1 MTQKH
6 QNGIFRKVALTIGI
20 AIPLLASSLPV
31 HTVSAAN
38 ADIDAEYR
46 DPNETREGYQIV
58 ILKDRMPLG
67 DFSFLMPGGSGG
79 WGLTCSSLG
88 DPSCASARGS
98 LRYVALLPPCT
109 VPNQL
114 DCIAELGSVGADGTR
129 SAGSFSRYFP
139 TSGRHDFSG
148 DPNLFLP
155 TGAPPSMWTLP
166 AVPHSGGTSYFV
178 KVGVQGQENGSTNGG
193 FKTTDFSIDITP
205 AVIVRDPNVPIGGSP
220 NGHGPDGDDRP
231 GFYELPNGEPEED
244 ESGNPLPVS
253 TRIGLAGYGGNNF
266 FDCLLGAEAQCVK
279 RESFPGD
286 VTLYTKVRLSS
297 SPKGWLHGRISEP
310 NVAITPIAG
319 TKSGVE
325 ISIQAKTVRVPVVA
339 TSTAFGD
346 LPGPL
351 QQAYSATGG
360 FNGASAGTR
369 RRGSSNL
376 ASESP
381 NVRNAIS
388 SPSSFSNTGM
398 NELLAWIPYIQDTAT
413 ANVSKWTV
421 RSLSDSEMQSAGQ
434 CLTNNQQLNG
444 LVMTNATQYSS
455 GPPTFNRA
463 EGSLNYQVA
472 APHYTSGGNVFLG
485 TYDLIM
491 RSEVARC
498 IYGFSKAPLNASIS
512 VIDNEG
518 VTTTATKLVSERDG
532 WLRIAAYGFGFSN
545 PMIKVK
551 LTQSSN
557 KIVVAKKTT
566 IVCKKGKLTK
576 RVTGIS
582 PRCPSGYKKV

>member
-1 MTQKH
+1 MANNH
-6 QNGIFRKVALTIGI
+6 QIGRFRKMALAIGT
-20 AIPLLASSLPV
+20 AIPLLTSSLPV
-31 HTVSAAN
+31 GTISAAN
-38 ADIDAEYR
+38 ADVDAEYR

-58 ILKDRMPLG
+58 ILKDRIPLG
-67 DFSFLMPGGSGG
+67 DFSFLMAGGSGG
-79 WGLTCSSLG
+79 WGQTCSSLN
-88 DPSCASARGS
+88 DPACASARGS

-166 AVPHSGGTSYFV
+166 AIPHSGGSSYFV
-178 KVGVQGQENGSTNGG
+178 KVGVIGQERDSTNGG

-205 AVIVRDPNVPIGGSP
+205 AVIVPDPNVPIGGKP
-220 NGHGPDGDDRP
+220 NGHGSEDDDRP
-231 GFYELPNGEPEED
+231 GFYELPDGEPKKD
-244 ESGNPLPVS
+244 ENGDSLPIS
-253 TRIGLAGYGGNNF
+253 THIGLAGYGGNDY

-286 VTLYTKVRLSS
+286 VTLFIRVRLSS

-310 NVAITPIAG
+310 NIAINSIAG
-319 TKSGVE
+319 TKSGIE
-325 ISIQAKTVRVPVVA
+325 ISIQAKTVRVPVVS
-339 TSTAFGD
+339 TSTAFAD
-346 LPGPL
+346 LPAPL

-360 FNGASAGTR
+360 FEGASAGTR
-369 RRGSSNL
+369 RPSNNL
-376 ASESP
+376 ALLSP
-381 NVRNAIS
+381 EVRNAIS
-388 SPSSFSNTGM
+388 SPASYSSVGM
-398 NELLAWIPYIQDTAT
+398 KELIAWLPYIKDTAT
-413 ANVSKWTV
+413 ANISKWTV
-421 RSLSDSEMQSAGQ
+421 RSLSESEMQSAGK

-455 GPPTFNRA
+455 GPPTFNSA

-485 TYDLIM
+485 TYDLVM

-512 VIDNEG
+512 VIDDGG

-551 LTQSSN
+551 LTQSGS
-557 KIVVAKKTT
+557 KGVVSKKTT
-566 IVCKKGKLTK
+566 ILCKKGKTLK
-576 RVTGIS
+576 KVTGIA
-582 PRCPSGYKKV
+582 PKCPVGYKMV

>member
-1 MTQKH
+1 MAQNHQKSRL
-6 QNGIFRKVALTIGI
+6 RKVLQAIGI

-46 DPNETREGYQIV
+46 DPNEAREGYQIV
-58 ILKDRMPLG
+58 VLKDRIPLG
-67 DFSFLMPGGSGG
+67 DFSFLMAGGSGG
-79 WGLTCSSLG
+79 WGLTCTSLS
-88 DPSCASARGS
+88 DPNCASARGN
-98 LRYVALLPPCT
+98 LRYVAVLPPCT
-109 VPNQL
+109 TPNQL
-114 DCIAELGSVGADGTR
+114 DCIAELGSVSADGSRTP
-129 SAGSFSRYFP
+129 GSFSQFFP
-139 TSGRHDFSG
+139 SSGRHDFSG
-148 DPNLFLP
+148 DSNVFLP
-155 TGAPPSMWTLP
+155 TGAPPSIWSMP
-166 AVPHSGGTSYFV
+166 AIPHSGGSSYFV
-178 KVGVQGQENGSTNGG
+178 KVGVLGQESGSTNGG

-205 AVIVRDPNVPIGGSP
+205 AVIVPDPNAPSGVP
-220 NGHGPDGDDRP
+220 NGHGLSDDDRP
-231 GFYELPNGEPEED
+231 GFYELPDGEPKKD
-244 ESGNPLPVS
+244 ENGDLLPTS
-253 TRIGLAGYGGNNF
+253 THIGLAGYGGNDY

-286 VTLYTKVRLSS
+286 VTLYIKVRLSS

-310 NVAITPIAG
+310 NVAINSIAG
-319 TKSGVE
+319 TKSGIE

-339 TSTAFGD
+339 TSTAFAE

-369 RRGSSNL
+369 RPSSNIAL
-376 ASESP
+376 LSP
-381 NVRNAIS
+381 EVRNAIS
-388 SPSSFSNTGM
+388 SPSSYSTVGM
-398 NELLAWIPYIQDTAT
+398 NELIAWLPYIEDTAT

-421 RSLSDSEMQSAGQ
+421 RSLSESEMQSAGK

-455 GPPTFNRA
+455 GPPTFNSA

-485 TYDLIM
+485 TYDLVM

-512 VIDNEG
+512 VIDDDG
-518 VTTTATKLVSERDG
+518 VTTTATKMVSERDG
-532 WLRIAAYGFGFSN
+532 WIRIAAYGFGFSN

-551 LTQSSN
+551 LTQNGSKGS
-557 KIVVAKKTT
+557 VAKKIT
-566 IVCKKGKLTK
+566 ISCKKGKLSK
-576 RVTGIS
+576 RVTGIA
-582 PRCPSGYKKV
+582 PKCPVGYKKA

>member
-1 MTQKH
+1 MAQNH
-6 QNGIFRKVALTIGI
+6 QIGQIRKVLQAIGI

-31 HTVSAAN
+31 HTVNAAN

-46 DPNETREGYQIV
+46 DPNEAREGYQIV
-58 ILKDRMPLG
+58 VLKDRIPLG
-67 DFSFLMPGGSGG
+67 DFSFLMAGGSGG
-79 WGLTCSSLG
+79 WGLTCTSLG
-88 DPSCASARGS
+88 DPNCAAARGN
-98 LRYVALLPPCT
+98 LRYVAVLPPCT
-109 VPNQL
+109 TPNQL
-114 DCIAELGSVGADGTR
+114 DCIAELGSVSADGSRTP
-129 SAGSFSRYFP
+129 GSFSQFFP
-139 TSGRHDFSG
+139 SSGRHDFSG
-148 DPNLFLP
+148 DSNVFLP
-155 TGAPPSMWTLP
+155 TGAPPSMWSMP
-166 AVPHSGGTSYFV
+166 AIPHSGGSSYFV
-178 KVGVQGQENGSTNGG
+178 KVGVLGQESGSTNGG

-205 AVIVRDPNVPIGGSP
+205 AVIVPDPNSPSGVP
-220 NGHGPDGDDRP
+220 NGHGSDTDDRP
-231 GFYELPNGEPEED
+231 GFYELPDGEPKKD
-244 ESGNPLPVS
+244 ENGDLLPIS
-253 TRIGLAGYGGNNF
+253 THIGLAGYGGNDY

-286 VTLYTKVRLSS
+286 VTLYIKVRLSS

-310 NVAITPIAG
+310 NVAINSIAG
-319 TKSGVE
+319 TKSGIE

-339 TSTAFGD
+339 TSTAFAE

-369 RRGSSNL
+369 RPSNNIAL
-376 ASESP
+376 LSP
-381 NVRNAIS
+381 EVRNAIS
-388 SPSSFSNTGM
+388 SPSSYSTVGM
-398 NELLAWIPYIQDTAT
+398 NELIAWLPYIKDTAT

-421 RSLSDSEMQSAGQ
+421 RSLSESEMQSAGK

-455 GPPTFNRA
+455 GPPTFNSA

-485 TYDLIM
+485 TYDLVM

-512 VIDNEG
+512 VIDEEG
-518 VTTTATKLVSERDG
+518 VTTTATKMVSERDG

-551 LTQSSN
+551 LTQSGS
-557 KIVVAKKTT
+557 KGVKAKKTT
-566 IVCKKGKLTK
+566 ITCKKGKKLK
-576 RVTGIS
+576 RVTGIA
-582 PRCPSGYKKV
+582 PKCPAGYKKA

>member
-1 MTQKH
+1 
-6 QNGIFRKVALTIGI
+6 
-20 AIPLLASSLPV
+20 
-31 HTVSAAN
+31 
-38 ADIDAEYR
+38 
-46 DPNETREGYQIV
+46 
-58 ILKDRMPLG
+58 
-67 DFSFLMPGGSGG
+67 
-79 WGLTCSSLG
+79 
-88 DPSCASARGS
+88 
-98 LRYVALLPPCT
+98 
-109 VPNQL
+109 
-114 DCIAELGSVGADGTR
+114 
-129 SAGSFSRYFP
+129 
-139 TSGRHDFSG
+139 
-148 DPNLFLP
+148 
-155 TGAPPSMWTLP
+155 MWTLP
-166 AVPHSGGTSYFV
+166 AVPHGAGSSYFV

-193 FKTTDFSIDITP
+193 FKTTDFSIEITP
-205 AVIVRDPNVPIGGSP
+205 AVIVRDPNVPIGGRP
-220 NGHGPDGDDRP
+220 NGHGQDSDDDRP
-231 GFYELPNGEPEED
+231 GFYELPIGEPKED
-244 ESGNPLPVS
+244 ENGNQLPIS

-286 VTLYTKVRLSS
+286 VTLYIKVRLTS

-325 ISIQAKTVRVPVVA
+325 IAIQAKTVRVPVVA
-339 TSTAFGD
+339 TSTAFTD

-369 RRGSSNL
+369 RRGSNNL
-376 ASESP
+376 AAESP
-381 NVRNAIS
+381 EVRNAIS
-388 SPSSFSNTGM
+388 SPSSFSTTGM
-398 NELLAWIPYIQDTAT
+398 NELIAWIPYIQDTAT

-551 LTQSSN
+551 LTQSSS
-557 KIVVAKKTT
+557 KVGVAKKTT
-566 IVCKKGKLTK
+566 IVCKKGKLTR
-576 RVTGIS
+576 RVAGNA
-582 PRCPSGYKKV
+582 PRCPSGYRKV

>member
-1 MTQKH
+1 MAQKH
-6 QNGIFRKVALTIGI
+6 QNGRFRKVALAIGI
-20 AIPLLASSLPV
+20 AIPLLTSSLPV
-31 HTVSAAN
+31 HTISAAN

-46 DPNETREGYQIV
+46 DPNEAREGYQVV
-58 ILKDRMPLG
+58 ILKDRIPLG
-67 DFSFLMPGGSGG
+67 DFSFLMTGGSGG
-79 WGLTCSSLG
+79 WGLTCTSLS
-88 DPSCASARGS
+88 DPNCAAARGN
-98 LRYVALLPPCT
+98 LRYVAVLPPCT
-109 VPNQL
+109 APNQL
-114 DCIAELGSVGADGTR
+114 DCIAELGSVSADGSRTP
-129 SAGSFSRYFP
+129 GSFSQFFP
-139 TSGRHDFSG
+139 SSGRHDFSG
-148 DPNLFLP
+148 DSNVFLP
-155 TGAPPSMWTLP
+155 TGAPPSMWSMP
-166 AVPHSGGTSYFV
+166 AIPHSGGSSYFV
-178 KVGVQGQENGSTNGG
+178 KVGVLGQESGSTNGG
-193 FKTTDFSIDITP
+193 FKTTDFSIDITT
-205 AVIVRDPNVPIGGSP
+205 AVIVPDPNAPSGVP
-220 NGHGPDGDDRP
+220 NGHGSSDDDRP
-231 GFYELPNGEPEED
+231 GFYELPDGEPKKD
-244 ESGNPLPVS
+244 ENGDLLPIS
-253 TRIGLAGYGGNNF
+253 THIGLAGYGGNDY

-286 VTLYTKVRLSS
+286 VTLYIKVRLSS

-310 NVAITPIAG
+310 NVAINSIAG
-319 TKSGVE
+319 TKSGIE

-339 TSTAFGD
+339 TSTAFAE

-369 RRGSSNL
+369 RPSSNIAL
-376 ASESP
+376 LSP
-381 NVRNAIS
+381 EVRNAIS
-388 SPSSFSNTGM
+388 SPSSYSAVGM
-398 NELLAWIPYIQDTAT
+398 NELIAWLPYIKDTAT

-421 RSLSDSEMQSAGQ
+421 RSLSESEMQSAGR

-455 GPPTFNRA
+455 GPPTFNSA

-485 TYDLIM
+485 TYDLVM

-512 VIDNEG
+512 VIDDEG

-551 LTQSSN
+551 LTQSGS
-557 KIVVAKKTT
+557 KGVVAKKTT
-566 IVCKKGKLTK
+566 ITCKKGQKVK
-576 RVTGIS
+576 KITGIA
-582 PRCPSGYKKV
+582 PKCPAGYKKA

>member
-1 MTQKH
+1 MAQYHQK
-6 QNGIFRKVALTIGI
+6 GRFRKVLLAIGI
-20 AIPLLASSLPV
+20 AIPLLASSLPM

-46 DPNETREGYQIV
+46 DPNESREGYQIV
-58 ILKDRMPLG
+58 VLKDRIPLG
-67 DFSFLMPGGSGG
+67 DFSFLMAGGSGG
-79 WGLTCSSLG
+79 WGLTCTSLS
-88 DPSCASARGS
+88 DPNCASARGN
-98 LRYVALLPPCT
+98 LRYVAVLPPCT
-109 VPNQL
+109 TPNQL
-114 DCIAELGSVGADGTR
+114 DCIAELGSVSADGSRTP
-129 SAGSFSRYFP
+129 GSFSQFFP
-139 TSGRHDFSG
+139 SSGRHDFSG
-148 DPNLFLP
+148 DSNVFLP
-155 TGAPPSMWTLP
+155 TGAPPSMWSMP
-166 AVPHSGGTSYFV
+166 AIPHSGGSSYFV
-178 KVGVQGQENGSTNGG
+178 KVGVLGQESGSTNGG

-205 AVIVRDPNVPIGGSP
+205 AVIVPDPNAPSGVP
-220 NGHGPDGDDRP
+220 NGHGLSDDDRP
-231 GFYELPNGEPEED
+231 GFYELPDGEPKKD
-244 ESGNPLPVS
+244 ENGDLLPTS
-253 TRIGLAGYGGNNF
+253 THIGLAGYGGNDF

-286 VTLYTKVRLSS
+286 VTLYIKVRLSS

-310 NVAITPIAG
+310 NVAINSIAG
-319 TKSGVE
+319 TKSGIE

-339 TSTAFGD
+339 TSTAFAE

-369 RRGSSNL
+369 RPSSNIAL
-376 ASESP
+376 LSP
-381 NVRNAIS
+381 EVRNAIS
-388 SPSSFSNTGM
+388 SPSSYSTVGM
-398 NELLAWIPYIQDTAT
+398 NELIAWLPYIKDTAT

-421 RSLSDSEMQSAGQ
+421 RSLSESEMQSAGK

-455 GPPTFNRA
+455 GPPTFNSA

-485 TYDLIM
+485 TYDLVM

-512 VIDNEG
+512 VIDDDG

-532 WLRIAAYGFGFSN
+532 WIRIAAYGFGFSN

-551 LTQSSN
+551 LTQNGSKGS
-557 KIVVAKKTT
+557 VAKKIT
-566 IVCKKGKLTK
+566 ISCKKGKLSK
-576 RVTGIS
+576 RVTGIE
-582 PRCPSGYKKV
+582 PKCPAGYKKA

>member
-1 MTQKH
+1 MEQNHQK
-6 QNGIFRKVALTIGI
+6 GRLRKVLQAIGI

-31 HTVSAAN
+31 HTVNAAN

-46 DPNETREGYQIV
+46 DPNEAREGYQIV
-58 ILKDRMPLG
+58 VLKDRIPLG
-67 DFSFLMPGGSGG
+67 DFSFLMPTGPGYWVEPCNSMSDGNCAGSN
-79 WGLTCSSLG
+79 
-88 DPSCASARGS
+88 GS
-98 LRYVALLPPCT
+98 LFYTALLPPCT
-109 VPNQL
+109 VASQI
-114 DCIAELGSVGADGTR
+114 DCIAELGSVNGDGSKSPGT
-129 SAGSFSRYFP
+129 FVQYFP
-139 TSGRHDFSG
+139 TTGRHDFSG
-148 DPNLFLP
+148 DPALSLP
-155 TGAPPSMWTLP
+155 SGVPPSMWSLP
-166 AVPHSGGTSYFV
+166 SIPHNGGTSYFV
-178 KVGVQGQENGSTNGG
+178 KVGTQGTQLNSQNGG

-205 AVIVRDPNVPIGGSP
+205 AVIVPDPNVPSGGKP
-220 NGHGPDGDDRP
+220 NGHGFDDDDRP
-231 GFYELPNGEPEED
+231 GFYELPDGEPKKD
-244 ESGNPLPVS
+244 ENGNTLPIA
-253 TRIGLAGYGGNNF
+253 TRFGLAGYGGNNY
-266 FDCLLGAEAQCVK
+266 FDCLLGAQAQCAK

-286 VTLYTKVRLSS
+286 VTLYIKVRLSS

-339 TSTAFGD
+339 TSTAFAD

-351 QQAYSATGG
+351 QQAYGATGG

-369 RRGSSNL
+369 RTSGDISKV
-376 ASESP
+376 SP
-381 NVRNAIS
+381 EVRNAIS
-388 SPSSFSNTGM
+388 SPSSFSATGM
-398 NELLAWIPYIQDTAT
+398 NELIAWLPYLKDTAT
-413 ANVSKWTV
+413 ANISKWTL
-421 RSLSDSEMQSAGQ
+421 RSLSESEMQSAGQ
-434 CLTNNQQLNG
+434 CLTNDQQLNG

-485 TYDLIM
+485 TYDLVM

-512 VIDNEG
+512 VIDEEG

-551 LTQSSN
+551 LTQSGS
-557 KIVVAKKTT
+557 KGVKAKKTT
-566 IVCKKGKLTK
+566 ITCKKGKKLK
-576 RVTGIS
+576 KVTGIA
-582 PRCPSGYKKV
+582 PKCPAGYKKA